1 MNEEK
6 NSTENPDSFKVVLLG
21 ESGEGKTS
29 ILNRFIKN
37 TFVDNIVSTAGVCFL
52 TKIIEIPTIKKYCKL
67 DVNYIIYNIII
78 NVNFRFGIQ
87 LVKKD
92 IKVSRRYIIKKV
104 RQ

>member
-6 NSTENPDSFKVVLLG
+6 KEPENPDSFKVVLLG
-21 ESGEGKTS
+21 ESGVGKTS

-67 DVNYIIYNIII
+67 DVNLYYI
-78 NVNFRFGIQ
+78 
-87 LVKKD
+87 
-92 IKVSRRYIIKKV
+92 
-104 RQ
+104 